1 MASKSNGGDPGAR
14 KYQSSFESFV
24 QKIAAVPK
32 DAVEKIE
39 AERPKRVKPKRR
51 LKAKK

>member
-1 MASKSNGGDPGAR
+1 MARQQAGSDPGAR
-14 KYQSSFESFV
+14 KYQPSFESFV
-24 QKIAAVPK
+24 QKNAAVPK
-32 DAVEKIE
+32 DAVEQVE